1 MKNRRKPKSSTPPRQ
16 PQTGHTFWDSLVVVG
31 LLLGIFWMVS
41 RVVGGFL
48 HIDSAELVGTII
60 TAVILVLLV
69 IVLAYVNAFLLER
82 KITILANWFERLA
95 DAALGLLWWVLP
107 FNSDEKDR

>member
-41 RVVGGFL
+41 RVVGGFHL
-48 HIDSAELVGTII
+48 DNYWFCGVFWTF
-60 TAVILVLLV
+60 VILVLLV
-69 IVLAYVNAFLLER
+69 IVLAFVNAFLLGR
-82 KITILANWFERLA
+82 KNKILAKRFERLA

-107 FNSDEKDR
+107 FHSDQKDR